1 VLFDDGNI
9 RANACINGGERS
21 LHTFDSSQEKEIQQI
36 AGDKSQKEQPLF
48 VKSVARALA
57 IINYVVKSPKPPTF
71 TMIQEVL
78 DVPKSSLSYL
88 LQELVQQQYLQF
100 DSEIK
105 VYYPGLQL
113 IRIGATCINNSNFS
127 DELWRGIRQLSEELG
142 ETTHAVMLED
152 RFVIFI
158 AKNRG
163 AKEVSAVSNI
173 GFKLA
178 AHATAGGKM
187 LLSSL
192 DETELDKRLA
202 TVELEKYTDF
212 TITSYAQLKS
222 ELTEVREN
230 GYATDNQANVPG
242 GFCVAAPVYDKTGK
256 MIAAISISVLAGKIT
271 DEYLSLL
278 IQKVK
283 TAAQNISTR
292 LGKV

>member
-1 VLFDDGNI
+1 MHTSDNTQEDKVRPAAG
-9 RANACINGGERS
+9 AGG
-21 LHTFDSSQEKEIQQI
+21 
-36 AGDKSQKEQPLF
+36 QPLF

-57 IINYVVKSPKPPTF
+57 IINYVVNSPKPPTF
-71 TMIQEVL
+71 TMLQEVL
-78 DVPKSSLSYL
+78 DLPKSSLSYL

-100 DSEIK
+100 DSEVK
-105 VYYPGLQL
+105 AYYPGLQL
-113 IRIGATCINNSNFS
+113 IRIGATCINNSNLS
-127 DELWRGIRQLSEELG
+127 DEIWRGIKKLSEELG

-163 AKEVSAVSNI
+163 TNEVSAVSNI

-192 DETELDKRLA
+192 DEAELDRRLA
-202 TVELEKYTDF
+202 TARLEKYTDY
-212 TITSYAQLKS
+212 TITSYS
-222 ELTEVREN
+222 ELKKELAQIRQN

-242 GFCVAAPVYDKTGK
+242 GFCVAAPVYDKTGA
-256 MIAAISISVLAGKIT
+256 MIAAISISVLAGKVT
-271 DEYLSLL
+271 DDYLTLL
-278 IQKVK
+278 IGKVK
-283 TAAQNISTR
+283 TAAQNISIR